1 MALQSLL
8 DSSDAA
14 LDIGCVYPTHS
25 AHRNDAF
32 GSR

>member
-1 MALQSLL
+1 LL

-14 LDIGCVYPTHS
+14 LDIGCVYPARS